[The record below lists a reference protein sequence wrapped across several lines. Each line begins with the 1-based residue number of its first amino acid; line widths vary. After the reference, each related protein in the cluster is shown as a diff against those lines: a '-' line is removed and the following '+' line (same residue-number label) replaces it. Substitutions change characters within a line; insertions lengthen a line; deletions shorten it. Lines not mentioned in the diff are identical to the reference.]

1 VSLTPSSTELDD
13 LARMAKALCDSGY
26 WDDLKT
32 AQQAFAKLIFGRDLG
47 LGPSQSL
54 TEIFII
60 KGKVEL
66 SANAQAALLQKH
78 PDYDYRVNELTNE
91 LCSITVLK
99 HGEPIGTSTFTMDDA
114 KQGQLGGQMYSKFPR
129 NMLFARCLTNA
140 VAWYA
145 PETTATRTF
154 SPGEVGGPITEARI
168 ELPVA
173 ASTFEDKPA
182 LEVASPVIEATVVE
196 AEPVEGADKEYTMF
210 PQSGVLTA
218 KQRKFA
224 AMRARHDHKQTDV
237 EFAGQVAKFL
247 ELDIPENTDWDVWC
261 EERLSEFP
269 KDRFDDLLTFISAL
283 PDGTYTKQGAKSP
296 GRRQFEAEESLRRK
310 QAN

>member
-1 VSLTPSSTELDD
+1 
-13 LARMAKALCDSGY
+13 MAKALCDSGY

-54 TEIFII
+54 TDIHFI

-99 HGEPIGTSTFTMDDA
+99 HGEPIGTSSFTIDDA
-114 KQGQLGGQMYSKFPR
+114 KQGGLGGQMYSKFPR
-129 NMLFARCLTNA
+129 NMLFARALTNA

-145 PETTATRTF
+145 PETTATRAF
-154 SPGEVGGPITEARI
+154 APGEVGGPITEARI

-196 AEPVEGADKEYTMF
+196 AEPVEADKEYTMF

-224 AMRARHDHKQTDV
+224 WMRCRHDRKLTDV
-237 EFAGQVAKFL
+237 EASKAMAAGFFKV
-247 ELDIPENTDWDVWC
+247 EIPENTDVDTFV
-261 EERLSEFP
+261 EGLLSEMP
-269 KDRFDDLLTFISAL
+269 KARFDELLTFISEI
-283 PDGTYTKQGAKSP
+283 PEGTYTKQGAKSP

>member
-1 VSLTPSSTELDD
+1 MNLTPSSTELDD

-26 WDDLKT
+26 WDDLKS
-32 AQQAFAKLIFGRDLG
+32 AQQAFAKLLFGRDLG

-54 TEIFII
+54 TDIHFI

-91 LCSITVLK
+91 VCSITVLK

-114 KQGQLGGQMYSKFPR
+114 KNAKLSGNVWSSYPR

-154 SPGEVGGPITEARI
+154 SPGEIGGPVTEARI
-168 ELPVA
+168 ELPATVEEPKA
-173 ASTFEDKPA
+173 
-182 LEVASPVIEATVVE
+182 IEATVVE
-196 AEPVEGADKEYTMF
+196 AEPVTEPVEGADKEYTMF

-237 EFAGQVAKFL
+237 EFAGHVAKFL

-269 KDRFDDLLTFISAL
+269 KARFDELLTFISTL

-296 GRRQFEAEESLRRK
+296 GRRQFEAEENLRRK
-310 QAN
+310 QAD

>member
-1 VSLTPSSTELDD
+1 
-13 LARMAKALCDSGY
+13 MAKALCDSGY
-26 WDDLKT
+26 WDDLKS
-32 AQQAFAKLIFGRDLG
+32 AQQAFAKLLFGRDLG

-54 TEIFII
+54 TDIHFI

-91 LCSITVLK
+91 VCSITVLK

-114 KQGQLGGQMYSKFPR
+114 KNAKLSGNVWSSYPR

-154 SPGEVGGPITEARI
+154 SPGEIGGPVTEARI
-168 ELPVA
+168 ELPATVEEPKA
-173 ASTFEDKPA
+173 
-182 LEVASPVIEATVVE
+182 IEATVVE
-196 AEPVEGADKEYTMF
+196 AEPVAEPVEADKEYTMF

-224 AMRARHDHKQTDV
+224 WMRCRHDRKLTDV
-237 EFAGQVAKFL
+237 EASKAMAAGFFKV
-247 ELDIPENTDWDVWC
+247 EIPDNTDVDTFV
-261 EERLSEFP
+261 EGLLSEMP
-269 KDRFDDLLTFISAL
+269 KARFDELLTFISEI
-283 PDGTYTKQGAKSP
+283 PEGTFTKQGAKSP
-296 GRRQFEAEESLRRK
+296 GRRQFEAEENLRRK
-310 QAN
+310 QAD